1 MIRRSLLALFAL
13 VLTAGPVSAQEATP
27 APVRVMLDTSAGVIV
42 IELDPRAPITVANF
56 LRYVDEDRLDG
67 TSFYRAMN
75 LGAVGG
81 LIQGG
86 ASGASDRVLPGVV
99 HEPTNQTGLRHV
111 DGVISMARF
120 EPGTATGDFFI
131 IVGDNLGSLDASASD
146 PGFAAFGRVVEG
158 MDVVRA
164 ILTSPR
170 SPTAGEGVMVGQML
184 EPKIEIRDARRVE
197 QSAPPL

>member
-1 MIRRSLLALFAL
+1 MIRRSLFALFVL
-13 VLTAGPVSAQEATP
+13 VLTAAPAAAQDAAPTP
-27 APVRVMLDTSAGVIV
+27 IRVALDTSAGIIV

-67 TSFYRAMN
+67 TSFYRAMD

-86 ASGASDRVLPGVV
+86 SSGASDRVLPGIA
-99 HEPTNQTGLRHV
+99 HEPTSQTGLRHG

-131 IVGDNLGSLDASASD
+131 IVGDNLGSLDAGDAD
-146 PGFAAFGRVVEG
+146 PGFAAFGRVVQG
-158 MDVVRA
+158 MEVVRA
-164 ILTSPR
+164 VLVSPR
-170 SPTAGEGVMVGQML
+170 SPTAGEGAMVGQML
-184 EPKIEIRDARRVE
+184 EPKIEIRDARRL
-197 QSAPPL
+197 P

>member
-1 MIRRSLLALFAL
+1 MIRRSLFALFAL
-13 VLTAGPVSAQEATP
+13 MLTAAPAAAQDAAP
-27 APVRVMLDTSAGVIV
+27 APTRVALDTSAGTIV

-86 ASGASDRVLPGVV
+86 PSGASDRVLPGIP
-99 HEPTNQTGLRHV
+99 HEPTSQTGLRHT

-131 IVGDNLGSLDASASD
+131 IVGDNLGSLDASATD
-146 PGFAAFGRVVEG
+146 PGFAAFGRVVQG
-158 MDVVRA
+158 MEAVRA
-164 ILTSPR
+164 ILASPR

-184 EPKIEIRDARRVE
+184 EPKIEIRDARRL
-197 QSAPPL
+197 P

>member
-1 MIRRSLLALFAL
+1 MIRRSLLVLVALLLTSAPAL
-13 VLTAGPVSAQEATP
+13 AQDAAP
-27 APVRVMLDTSAGVIV
+27 APTRVALDTSAGTILL
-42 IELDPRAPITVANF
+42 ELDPRAPLTVANF

-67 TSFYRAMN
+67 THFYRAMN

-86 ASGASDRVLPGVV
+86 ASGAPDRVLPGVA
-99 HEPTNQTGLRHV
+99 HEPTSQTGLRHT

-131 IVGDNLGSLDASASD
+131 IVGNNMGSLDASASD

-197 QSAPPL
+197 QTAPPL

>member
-1 MIRRSLLALFAL
+1 MIRRSLLVFFAL
-13 VLTAGPVSAQEATP
+13 VLTAGPVLAQEATP
-27 APVRVMLDTSAGVIV
+27 VPVRVMLDTSAGIIV

>member
-1 MIRRSLLALFAL
+1 MIRRTCLALIAL
-13 VLTAGPVSAQEATP
+13 ALTAAPVLAQEAPPP
-27 APVRVMLDTSAGVIV
+27 APRVALDTSAGTLV

-67 TSFYRAMN
+67 TSFYRAMD
-75 LGAVGG
+75 LGAAGG

-86 ASGASDRVLPGVV
+86 TTGAADRVLPGIA
-99 HEPTNQTGLRHV
+99 HEPTSQTGLRHA
-111 DGVISMARF
+111 DGVVSMARF

-131 IVGDNLGSLDASASD
+131 IVGNNMAGLDASASD

-170 SPTAGEGVMVGQML
+170 SPTAGEGSMVGQML

-197 QSAPPL
+197 

>member
-13 VLTAGPVSAQEATP
+13 LLTAAPAFAQAPAP
-27 APVRVMLDTSAGVIV
+27 APVRVALDTSAGTIV

-67 TSFYRAMN
+67 TSFYRAMTV
-75 LGAVGG
+75 GALGG

-86 ASGASDRVLPGVV
+86 ASGASDRVLPGIA
-99 HEPTNQTGLRHV
+99 HEPTSQTGLRHA
-111 DGVISMARF
+111 DGVVSMARF
-120 EPGTATGDFFI
+120 EPGTATGDIFI
-131 IVGDNLGSLDASASD
+131 IVGNNMGGLDATPAD

-197 QSAPPL
+197 QTAPPL

>member
-1 MIRRSLLALFAL
+1 MIRRSLFVLFAL
-13 VLTAGPVSAQEATP
+13 MLTAAPVSAQDGPP
-27 APVRVMLDTSAGVIV
+27 APVRVALDTSAGTIV

-86 ASGASDRVLPGVV
+86 PSGASDRVLPGIA
-99 HEPTNQTGLRHV
+99 HEPTSQTGLRHG
-111 DGVISMARF
+111 DGVVSMARF

-131 IVGDNLGSLDASASD
+131 IVGDNLGSLDAGDAD

-170 SPTAGEGVMVGQML
+170 SPTAGEASMVGQML
-184 EPKIEIRDARRVE
+184 EPKIEIRDARRL
-197 QSAPPL
+197 P

>member
-1 MIRRSLLALFAL
+1 MIRRSLFAHFAL
-13 VLTAGPVSAQEATP
+13 MLTAAPATAQEAAP
-27 APVRVMLDTSAGVIV
+27 APVRVALDTSAGTIV

-86 ASGASDRVLPGVV
+86 PSGASDRVLPGIP
-99 HEPTNQTGLRHV
+99 HEPTSQTGLRHG

-120 EPGTATGDFFI
+120 APGTATGDFFI
-131 IVGDNLGSLDASASD
+131 IVGDNLGSLDASATD
-146 PGFAAFGRVVEG
+146 PGFAAFGRVVQG
-158 MDVVRA
+158 MEVVRA
-164 ILTSPR
+164 ILASPR

-184 EPKIEIRDARRVE
+184 EPKIEIRDARRL
-197 QSAPPL
+197 P

>member
-1 MIRRSLLALFAL
+1 VVRRRFWLGLVVLLLAASGPAFAQDG
-13 VLTAGPVSAQEATP
+13 AAQ
-27 APVRVMLDTSAGVIV
+27 RVALDTSVGTIV
-42 IELDPRAPITVANF
+42 LELDDRAPVTVANF

-67 TSFYRAMN
+67 TSFYRAMD
-75 LGAVGG
+75 LEAVGG

-86 ASGASDRVLPGVV
+86 PAGVAGRVLPGIA
-99 HEPTNQTGLRHV
+99 HEPTSETGLRHV
-111 DGVISMARF
+111 DGVVSMARF

-131 IVGDNLGSLDASASD
+131 IVGDNMGSLDASAAD

-164 ILTSPR
+164 IMGSPR

-184 EPKIEIRDARRVE
+184 EPRVEIRDARRL
-197 QSAPPL
+197 P

>member
-1 MIRRSLLALFAL
+1 MIRRSLFALFAL
-13 VLTAGPVSAQEATP
+13 MLTAAPAAAQDAAP
-27 APVRVMLDTSAGVIV
+27 APVRVALDTSAGTIV

-86 ASGASDRVLPGVV
+86 PSGASDRVLPGIP
-99 HEPTNQTGLRHV
+99 HEPTSQTGLRHG

-120 EPGTATGDFFI
+120 APGTATGDFFI
-131 IVGDNLGSLDASASD
+131 IVGDNLGSLDAGATD
-146 PGFAAFGRVVEG
+146 PGFAAFGRVVQG
-158 MDVVRA
+158 MEVVRA

-184 EPKIEIRDARRVE
+184 EPKIEIRDARRL
-197 QSAPPL
+197 P

>member
-1 MIRRSLLALFAL
+1 MIRRSILALTLL
-13 VLTAGPVSAQEATP
+13 VLAAAPVSAQDATP
-27 APVRVMLDTSAGVIV
+27 VPIRVALDTTAGTVV
-42 IELDPRAPITVANF
+42 IELDARAPITVANF

-67 TSFYRAMN
+67 TSFYRSMN

-86 ASGASDRVLPGVV
+86 PSGASDRVLPGIA
-99 HEPTNQTGLRHV
+99 HEPTDQTGLRHG
-111 DGVISMARF
+111 DGVVSMARF
-120 EPGTATGDFFI
+120 APGTATGDFFL
-131 IVGDNLGSLDASASD
+131 IVGNNLGSLDASASD

-164 ILTSPR
+164 ILDAPR

-197 QSAPPL
+197 QTASGL

>member
-1 MIRRSLLALFAL
+1 MIRRSLFVLFAL
-13 VLTAGPVSAQEATP
+13 MLTAAPVSAQDGPP
-27 APVRVMLDTSAGVIV
+27 APVRVALDTSAGTIV

-86 ASGASDRVLPGVV
+86 PSGASDRVLPGIA
-99 HEPTNQTGLRHV
+99 HEPTSQTGLRHG
-111 DGVISMARF
+111 DGVVSMARF

-131 IVGDNLGSLDASASD
+131 IVGDNLGSLDAGATD
-146 PGFAAFGRVVEG
+146 PGFAAFGRVVQG
-158 MDVVRA
+158 MEVVRA

-184 EPKIEIRDARRVE
+184 EPKIEIRDARRL
-197 QSAPPL
+197 P

>member
-1 MIRRSLLALFAL
+1 MIRRSLFALFAL
-13 VLTAGPVSAQEATP
+13 MLAAAPAAAQDASP
-27 APVRVMLDTSAGVIV
+27 APVRVALDTSAGTIV

-86 ASGASDRVLPGVV
+86 PSGASDRVLPGIP
-99 HEPTNQTGLRHV
+99 HEPTSQTGLRHT

-131 IVGDNLGSLDASASD
+131 IVGDNLGSLDASATD
-146 PGFAAFGRVVEG
+146 PGFAAFGRVVQG
-158 MDVVRA
+158 MEAVRA
-164 ILTSPR
+164 ILASPR

-184 EPKIEIRDARRVE
+184 EPKIEIRDARRL
-197 QSAPPL
+197 P